1 MTKQRVGKGVY
12 AELVLQIGY
21 VVQSKTRDVP
31 VWEPSI
37 PADENKPT
45 LIRATMYNAPAV
57 QMLEDHIS
65 DVATRTQAAALR
77 EAESLGLGAVVKMLE
92 DPKRRCSVTIRLGE
106 VARAGST
113 DIDNATKLIM
123 DGLVPALM
131 DSDAQV
137 QTLRVD
143 APPSAELA
151 KNKRIPTYVS
161 VITAPSLALL
171 ETAPQMWGG
180 AFVFPYDLY
189 AFSFTK
195 RYGELLFPNVKVLNA
210 PLP

>member
-1 MTKQRVGKGVY
+1 MTKQRTGTGVY
-12 AELVLQIGY
+12 AELVLRIGY

-37 PADENKPT
+37 PSDENKPT

-57 QMLEDHIS
+57 QLLEDHIS
-65 DVATRTQAAALR
+65 DVAARTKAAAIN
-77 EAESLGLGAVVKMLE
+77 EAASLGLSAVVKMLE
-92 DPKRRCSVTIRLGE
+92 DPKRRCSVIIRLGE

-113 DIDNATKLIM
+113 DIDNATKLVM

-161 VITAPSLALL
+161 VLTAPTLALL
-171 ETAPQMWGG
+171 ETAPQMWNG
-180 AFVFPYDLY
+180 AFVFPYDLHD
-189 AFSFTK
+189 FSFTK
-195 RYGELLFPNVKVLNA
+195 RYGDLLFPNVRVLNA
-210 PLP
+210 P